1 MSRARD
7 RLPTPKELEEAQTA
21 TPKSSASKLT
31 SGDYFHTAEIH
42 GESEARGLTA
52 WARERVLAYAS

>member
-1 MSRARD
+1 M
-7 RLPTPKELEEAQTA
+7 A

-31 SGDYFHTAEIH
+31 SGDYFHTAELH
-42 GESEARGLTA
+42 GENEARGLTR